1 MSVSVGSGAGLSR
14 RLGLI
19 GGVLMVILWGS
30 APASAQVEAQG
41 EAAAEGGA
49 QVEKKR
55 AQKKK
60 KKKKKKRKKKK
71 RQHVEGQTATT
82 EAEDA
87 KEGEG
92 MPVGEP
98 EDPTGAGAGVA
109 KGVGAVE
116 AVAGAGAAE
125 AVAGAGA
132 AEAVAGAGAAERRVI
147 AEDFGGRLEVL
158 QPEGKDWGCDSRK
171 AQQQGSMVS
180 MITCRSTQAGQF
192 FFMTAKW
199 YTVPAEQ
206 VLKSEALAK
215 EYVGHYDKMF
225 REIEV
230 VREGEANLRGHAAY
244 EIELKMSHA
253 KMGKIRKRERFAAV
267 GRGVLLLSA
276 EGREDSYEAME
287 AAITAWFEH
296 SQLQLPPGIE

>member
-109 KGVGAVE
+109 KGVGAV
-116 AVAGAGAAE
+116 
-125 AVAGAGA
+125 
-132 AEAVAGAGAAERRVI
+132 EAVAGAGAAERRVI